1 MRSYSL
7 SSFSTNNIMAV
18 LLWLCV
24 LYAICST
31 IQATCL
37 SKIRDALSHVPPR
50 DFKNAEAD
58 CGRRKGSVLSE
69 PRTKR
74 SLLWPRRAVA
84 NKCPKY
90 TPSARDNMRKNLL
103 VAASGGTAG
112 GLATALLYPLDTLK
126 TIRQSD
132 RSLQSFGSAI
142 AVLRTRGLNNIY
154 SGVIPTM
161 LGSFPSSALYFGAYE
176 GSKQWLFRNF
186 GNNDND
192 GGINLNRPT
201 IHMLAAASGNIISSL
216 VFVPKETIKQR
227 MQAIN
232 SGAMA
237 SVAGAGASG
246 VATTIGIGEI
256 VRQILTI
263 NGLKGFYPSYRATLM
278 RNIPSAV
285 VRFTVYEELKHLC
298 GVGLGGNVGVLL
310 VGGVASALSSAC
322 TTPIDVVKTRLAT
335 GMLPSGTKVLPA
347 IATIARQEGA
357 KGLFSGVQERAL
369 WSALFG
375 GVGLTCFESC
385 KSVALEYCATK
396 EKEAQR
402 QR

>member
-1 MRSYSL
+1 
-7 SSFSTNNIMAV
+7 
-18 LLWLCV
+18 
-24 LYAICST
+24 
-31 IQATCL
+31 
-37 SKIRDALSHVPPR
+37 
-50 DFKNAEAD
+50 
-58 CGRRKGSVLSE
+58 
-69 PRTKR
+69 
-74 SLLWPRRAVA
+74 
-84 NKCPKY
+84 
-90 TPSARDNMRKNLL
+90 MRKNLL
-103 VAASGGTAG
+103 VGASGGTAG
-112 GLATALLYPLDTLK
+112 GFATALLYPLDTLK

-142 AVLRTRGLNNIY
+142 AVLRTRGLKNIY
-154 SGVIPTM
+154 SGVVPTM

-186 GNNDND
+186 GNDGNDGKD
-192 GGINLNRPT
+192 GGINMNRPT

-227 MQAIN
+227 MQAVN
-232 SGAMA
+232 SGAIA
-237 SVAGAGASG
+237 SVVGAGARSG
-246 VATTIGIGEI
+246 AATTIGIGEI
-256 VRQILTI
+256 VRQILTTS
-263 NGLKGFYPSYRATLM
+263 GLKGFYPSYRATLM

-357 KGLFSGVQERAL
+357 RGLFSGVQERAL

-396 EKEAQR
+396 EKEAQ
-402 QR
+402 QRR